1 MRSVKCEFHPA
12 LINTERAESANLTIT
27 TTGAPMNLATKS
39 FRPRRCAE
47 SPVNTSPVQHPAMQ
61 FVVQHRAGRRLPQ
74 SIGDVMM
81 ENLDPVRLVRVVA
94 GAAVLVGVAA
104 SIVSCS
110 GNGSNAPSTTQSPT
124 TTTTTTQSPTP
135 GAPPPAPTEKSISPT
150 GGNLFT
156 PTVRAPM
163 APTAIP
169 GNRENTG

>member
-1 MRSVKCEFHPA
+1 
-12 LINTERAESANLTIT
+12 
-27 TTGAPMNLATKS
+27 
-39 FRPRRCAE
+39 
-47 SPVNTSPVQHPAMQ
+47 
-61 FVVQHRAGRRLPQ
+61 
-74 SIGDVMM
+74 MM
-81 ENLDPVRLVRVVA
+81 ENLDPVRLARVVA
-94 GAAVLVGVAA
+94 GAAVLAGVAA

-135 GAPPPAPTEKSISPT
+135 GAPPPAPTEKSINPT

-156 PTVRAPM
+156 PTVHAPP